1 MINPLHR
8 YLSRLYDIMLSRQE
22 MQIEELEILDR
33 SDRPGQSSELYARLR
48 FSDGSQLQVVEKLL
62 VERYTSIKARYA
74 YHYQRAD
81 GTLVFRYD
89 NVPHHPE
96 IVTFPHH
103 KHVRE
108 TITAARP
115 PDLYLFNKWGPT
127 GVADPL
133 KAGS

>member
-103 KHVRE
+103 KHVGE

-115 PDLYLFNKWGPT
+115 PDLSEVLREIDGLLYAT
-127 GVADPL
+127 QT
-133 KAGS
+133 

>member
-22 MQIEELEILDR
+22 MQIEELEVLDR
-33 SDRPGQSSELYARLR
+33 SDRPGQSSEFYARLR

-62 VERYTSIKARYA
+62 VERYTSIKARYT

-103 KHVRE
+103 KHVGE
-108 TITAARP
+108 TIAAARP
-115 PDLYLFNKWGPT
+115 PDLSEVLREIDGLLYAT
-127 GVADPL
+127 QT
-133 KAGS
+133 